1 MEKLGN
7 YYNSDLNKH
16 IGETLPKIMTSI
28 DLDLL
33 QVKQSRK
40 IIRLAEYKHTNEKI
54 GYQQNKTF
62 EILGKIAKE
71 INKNSDLFDGWK
83 MQVCLIRGDEP
94 YNKIKIKDYILNKDY
109 IFENKEQIAKFLCVE
124 EV

>member
-40 IIRLAEYKHTNEKI
+40 IIRLAEYKHNNEKI
-54 GYQQNKTF
+54 GYQQNKAF
-62 EILGKIAKE
+62 EILGKIAKQ
-71 INKNSDLFDGWK
+71 INTNSNLFDGWK
-83 MQVCLIRGDEP
+83 MQVCLIRGDKP
-94 YNKIKIKDYILNKDY
+94 YNKIQVKDYILNKNY
-109 IFENKEQIAKFLCVE
+109 IINDKNKIDKFLCVD